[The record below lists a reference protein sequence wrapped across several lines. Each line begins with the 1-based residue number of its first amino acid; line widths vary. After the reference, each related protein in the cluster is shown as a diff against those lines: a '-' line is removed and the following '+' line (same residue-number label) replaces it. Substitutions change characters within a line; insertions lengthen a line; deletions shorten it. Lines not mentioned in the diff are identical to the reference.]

1 MADTINAWGWDV
13 AAKSLKIT
21 AADYESETGAAVT
34 VSQMGQGNMND
45 KFKSSLLSG
54 SGAPACA
61 MMEDPS
67 APAWVGTDGLRD
79 ISGWI
84 DEAGLKD
91 KFVSGK
97 WTPLQ
102 DDSGVY
108 GLPWDIGPV
117 GLFYRRDLLEQ
128 NGIDPTTIETW
139 DQLIEEGK
147 KLPEG
152 TGMLNI
158 PSNDYDGLWRM
169 QFRQLGGQP
178 FTEDGYVNIHS
189 EKSVQVAQTLKRLY
203 DSGITADKPPWTKSW
218 FTALGDGSI
227 ASLMNGAW
235 MLGTLKAEV
244 GDTKGKWGVIKPPAF
259 ESGGPRATN
268 SGGSNM
274 TIAKQV
280 SDAKARRAWDFMEFS
295 LATKEMQT
303 EIYSEYGIFP
313 AYKPAYESDIFS
325 SEIPFLGGQKAGE
338 LFTEVAENIPGYRY
352 TTATSEVTKA
362 INTHLGR
369 MFDGKVTP
377 KKAVTNAAEQVAK
390 RTDRKLA

>member
-1 MADTINAWGWDV
+1 
-13 AAKSLKIT
+13 
-21 AADYESETGAAVT
+21 
-34 VSQMGQGNMND
+34 
-45 KFKSSLLSG
+45 
-54 SGAPACA
+54 
-61 MMEDPS
+61 
-67 APAWVGTDGLRD
+67 
-79 ISGWI
+79 
-84 DEAGLKD
+84 
-91 KFVSGK
+91 
-97 WTPLQ
+97 
-102 DDSGVY
+102 
-108 GLPWDIGPV
+108 
-117 GLFYRRDLLEQ
+117 
-128 NGIDPTTIETW
+128 
-139 DQLIEEGK
+139 
-147 KLPEG
+147 
-152 TGMLNI
+152 
-158 PSNDYDGLWRM
+158 SNDYDGLWRM

-280 SDAKARRAWDFMEFS
+280 SDAKARRAWDFMKFS

-313 AYKPAYESDIFS
+313 AYKPSYESDIFS

-377 KKAVTNAAEQVAK
+377 EKAVTNAAEQVAK